1 MITFFSCPKP
11 FYGHTNIIQ
20 RNAIKSWTYLR
31 PTPEIILLGIDK
43 GIAEICQEFGLRH
56 IAEVERNEYGTPLV
70 NSIFEI
76 GQRSA
81 SRSVVCYVNSDIIL
95 TSNFMQAVESVTAK
109 MIKFLILG
117 QRFDIDINKLMNFE
131 SAEWEKD
138 IRGVLAQKGKL
149 HPPEG
154 IDFFCFPKGM
164 YTDIPPFAIGR
175 FAWDNWLVW
184 QAWAKG
190 AAIVDLTDAVPVI
203 HQNHEYSVSTIRKYG
218 GQKSEGTIH
227 GYELRKI
234 QLNGEWF
241 DIGPEVRRNKSLL
254 QDGEY
259 LNVWGATWMIDK
271 KGKLKRRRLKLKLS
285 YLLYQLKVIV
295 PLYSPAFGKLVR
307 WITDKKSVLLKSTRM
322 YLF

>member
-1 MITFFSCPKP
+1 MITLFSCPKP
-11 FYGHTNIIQ
+11 FYGHTDIIQ
-20 RNAIKSWTYLR
+20 KNAIKSWTCLR

-56 IAEVERNEYGTPLV
+56 IAEVERNEFGTPLV

-76 GQRSA
+76 GQTSA
-81 SRSVVCYVNSDIIL
+81 SCSTVCYVNSDIIL
-95 TSNFMQAVESVTAK
+95 MGNFVRAVETVTAK
-109 MIKFLILG
+109 MVKFLILG
-117 QRFDIDINKLMNFE
+117 QRVDLDIKRPMNIE

-138 IRGVLAQKGKL
+138 IRGVLARRGQL
-149 HPPEG
+149 HAPNG

-184 QAWAKG
+184 QARAKG

-203 HQNHEYSVSTIRKYG
+203 HQNHEYNVSTIRKYG
-218 GQKSEGTIH
+218 GQKNEATIH

-234 QLNGEWF
+234 KLNRVWF
-241 DIGPEVRRNKSLL
+241 DVGPEVQRNRALL
-254 QDGEY
+254 QDGNN
-259 LNVWGATWMIDK
+259 LNVWAATWMLDK
-271 KGKLKRRRLKLKLS
+271 KGKLRRRRLKFKPS

-295 PLYSPAFGKLVR
+295 PLYSPAFGKIVR
-307 WITDKKSVLLKSTRM
+307 WITEKKRVLLKSTWM
-322 YLF
+322 

>member
-11 FYGHTNIIQ
+11 FFGHTDIIQ
-20 RNAIKSWTYLR
+20 RNAIKSWTCLR

-43 GIAEICQEFGLRH
+43 GIAELCQEFGLRH

-76 GQRSA
+76 GQTSA
-81 SRSVVCYVNSDIIL
+81 SRSIVCYVNSDIIL
-95 TSNFMQAVESVTAK
+95 TSNFVRAVETVTAK
-109 MIKFLILG
+109 MVKFLILG
-117 QRFDIDINKLMNFE
+117 QRVDLDINKSMNIE

-138 IRGVLAQKGKL
+138 IRGDLAQRGKL
-149 HPPEG
+149 HSPNG

-184 QAWAKG
+184 QARAKG

-203 HQNHEYSVSTIRKYG
+203 HQNHEHNVSTIRKYG
-218 GQKSEGTIH
+218 GQKGEATIH

-234 QLNGEWF
+234 KLNGVWF
-241 DIGPEVRRNKSLL
+241 DVGPEVRRNRALL
-254 QDGEY
+254 QDGDN
-259 LNVWGATWMIDK
+259 LNVWAATWMVDK
-271 KGKLKRRRLKLKLS
+271 KGKLRRRRLKFKPS
-285 YLLYQLKVIV
+285 YLLYQLKIIM
-295 PLYSPAFGKLVR
+295 PLYSPAFGKIVR
-307 WITDKKSVLLKSTRM
+307 WITDKKRVLLKSTRM
-322 YLF
+322 